1 MGGKARVPAARVVRI
16 SSGTEHYW
24 ADARY
29 CDACS
34 SALAGPDGCADFKQ
48 VTCCSSA
55 WWVRRAVMERP
66 GGVMDELAG
75 DGPMAVFGAAVPLGI
90 GAEGRPLLAPGG
102 CNGAGRIWDL
112 HCDIE
117 RSKLARAR
125 PDAGLTDSGR
135 SWAGNFS
142 LMPVGRAP
150 SSCAISQL
158 SDAHVSEVGLQA

>member
-1 MGGKARVPAARVVRI
+1 
-16 SSGTEHYW
+16 
-24 ADARY
+24 
-29 CDACS
+29 
-34 SALAGPDGCADFKQ
+34 
-48 VTCCSSA
+48 
-55 WWVRRAVMERP
+55 
-66 GGVMDELAG
+66 MDKLAG
-75 DGPMAVFGAAVPLGI
+75 DGLMAVFGAAVPLGI

-135 SWAGNFS
+135 SWGGNFS
-142 LMPVGRAP
+142 LMPIGRAP

-158 SDAHVSEVGLQA
+158 SDANVSEVGLQA